1 MGPVSARIYIAGPMS
16 RLPDYNY
23 PAFHAA
29 TWHLRGLGYHVESPH
44 EPGQVDGWGWANY
57 MRRGLQQMLT
67 CDVIAMLPDWHQSR
81 GAMLELRVAEALGM
95 RTLILDA
102 DGRPVWPEQLP

>member
-1 MGPVSARIYIAGPMS
+1 MTARIYIAGPMS
-16 RLPDYNY
+16 GLPDYNY

-44 EPGQVDGWGWANY
+44 EPGQVDGWGWADY

-67 CDVIAMLPDWHQSR
+67 CDVIALLPGWHASR
-81 GAMLELRVAEALGM
+81 GAMLELRLAEELRMRVILLG
-95 RTLILDA
+95 A
-102 DGRPVWPEQLP
+102 DGRPVWPEVLP